1 MSALGKI
8 IFGLTGATLGLAV
21 LSQAQGGGDSVLLRD
36 SFRIGREGGALCQAQ
51 SAPTDPAVR
60 TMFDRAWTV
69 VCQDPA

>member
-1 MSALGKI
+1 
-8 IFGLTGATLGLAV
+8 
-21 LSQAQGGGDSVLLRD
+21 VLLRD